1 MENKRIMKFLL
12 IVIAVL
18 LPGPVLSA
26 QNPDS
31 IIVIKPSIHPSDSL
45 SSYSVGR
52 IPMEENVSPTGAK
65 VISIPIEAVSVR
77 GIEPGISLMYNSQ
90 GGLGTAGFGWEIGGL
105 SSITIEGK
113 NRHYDGE
120 TSPLS
125 LTDESKQRYRLDGVR
140 LVENP
145 DKVASGDG
153 YEYTPSG
160 FQYETAT
167 GYVKVRRYHS
177 GPCIVFKA
185 LNPDGSSAC
194 YGETYE
200 SGTQTAMP
208 VVWRKDGN
216 GNGVF
221 YEYTKS
227 GNAYYVSRIRYG
239 GTTTSNSPGEIL
251 FTYSAVPNPVA
262 KYRDG
267 VAISR
272 DKQLQK
278 IETYCY
284 GEKNREY
291 RLVHTDFDG
300 YQMLT
305 EVHCKNGSGEE
316 LPPSLFSYMGYP
328 AVPQMNELS
337 GGSIYPF
344 PIVNNLIKIQYLRGK
359 FIPGEYGDGLVIYPN
374 YTVYSAGDY
383 IYPSDEKI
391 HAISKVYA
399 LGQNYDAELTMSGS
413 GFQGVKVSDVDGDG
427 VDEIVKINIGRGIH
441 HNGPGV
447 PGDTL
452 HLRIYRYDE
461 GAFALSSLK
470 TILPDVSYYSGH
482 TRHEWDSGDY
492 LGNGKSQLLS
502 LDYMPDQ
509 SCICTV
515 TLFNIELGTN
525 ICHHYYNLTLSD
537 SSSFQFF
544 DFDGDGRKDILFYNG
559 STLSV
564 YSYNQSQNQFEE
576 ILSGIQLPST
586 SLQRGVWGDIN
597 GDGLLDLASPQVV
610 STEFHLYIPV
620 WAPLICPECGYRY
633 PVRSTESTECENCHA
648 ELLNV
653 GGPLIVPRCRVC
665 NGLLDVDLC
674 CPTHGA
680 TTMESIPHPEYEYN
694 AKLWDIHINTGRGF
708 ITEARTIARKYD
720 TDECQ
725 LQDIDSDGLSDMVIR
740 HGDSLR
746 VYLSRGNHFV
756 TDPDGVIAFPA
767 FGDMVGVNHDH
778 PFAAS
783 DLLNIR
789 QGAIKTF
796 QYNRDMRKAR
806 LLESST
812 DSFGARHEVQYI
824 NQLNYPTT
832 YIQGYSASFPDI
844 QMLFP
849 LFLVNWDRT
858 YGPDETLFSSHYYQY
873 DTPIVNVAG
882 LGFRG
887 FVHFSDEDFIR
898 GSTAEWEMDVEK
910 GLPVHTADAELETDL
925 TWSLNERGET
935 ENYNNVSLMK
945 ENQLTGVITT
955 SARVYDG
962 KGNRLSD
969 LTTFYPG
976 ANTRETVITYQ
987 SGSSPS
993 SYYTGLPTMVQE
1005 TVTCGEESIATRKRI
1020 YYTGLHP
1027 VRCYESVS
1035 YNGAPYSQTADRQW
1049 TYDSYGNTL
1058 TESVK
1063 PYNVTVPL
1071 VKSHSYD
1078 NDGYLLLTDTD
1089 EMGFTTTYSGH
1100 NSYGI
1105 PTEITDHK
1113 NRTTEVSYDDWGRK
1127 TGETA
1132 PDCRL
1137 SSQTLSWSGSG
1148 LYRAEESASGEPDR
1162 EVHYDAF
1169 NREVRK
1175 GVKRYDG
1182 SWQWQDTRYD
1192 SLGRVSQL
1200 SLPYKGSAPSL
1211 WTLRS
1216 YDSYD
1221 RPIRTMDPS
1230 GRQETWSY
1238 EGLSVT
1244 HAKEGIVST
1253 QTQDAMGR
1261 LVSATD
1267 DGGTLTYSLRADG
1280 KPKNIKLSGSTL
1292 VSFEYDK
1299 YGRRCKIIDQNAGTR
1314 KDSVV
1319 YFSSGASMVYHTT
1332 PSGSV
1337 NRDYDR
1343 YGRLTHVNRVGEHHT
1358 FYTYNEDGL
1367 LTNESNTNSN
1377 SRNYTYD
1384 SYDRVTRVV
1393 ESAPGTSLTTDYT
1406 YNSDGKP
1413 SSVQYTSSRS
1423 GLIATEQ
1430 YTYANG
1436 WNTKIALSD
1445 GTTIWQLTGEN
1456 ALGQVT
1462 GCTTGGITRSYG
1474 YDQYGLPTYRQM
1486 DGGLLQ
1492 DDTYMFSAAT
1502 GNLAM
1507 RYDGINETT
1516 ESFGYDNLNRLTS
1529 VGNNHN
1535 TYQNNGNIATKIG
1548 VGTYGYSS
1556 SLGDAPNKQRLATLV
1571 PFAGA
1576 QLTTTPRQITY
1587 TCFDRPKTIEQGD
1600 VKATFTYNGS
1610 DERIVMNLKRNNVD
1624 SLTRYYLGGRYESDV
1639 LVGKTVERLYLGG
1652 DYYSAPMV
1660 YIKNGNTNWALYNLG
1675 HDYLGSVTHVAT
1687 TSGTPVAEYSYDAW
1701 GRLRNPENLTNYTSS
1716 TEPDLFTGR
1725 GYTCHEHLR
1734 DFGLINMNA
1743 RLYDPVLGRFVSP
1756 DPYVQTP
1763 DFTQSYNRY
1772 AYALNNPLKYSDPNG
1787 EWIHILLG
1795 AIVGGVS
1802 NLIAT
1807 WDSADG
1813 FWEHTASFVVG
1824 AGVGAVTAAS
1834 AGSSLLGTAAIGG
1847 AGGAL
1852 ISSTNSVIAQTGK
1865 NFSGVKNVEWSIVGK
1880 SAIVGGVTGLAS
1892 SAAGYYSG
1900 LNPWVVNGYKSPVL
1914 TSAFTSVVASAT
1926 GHVVGGT
1933 MAGMVFGGLSFQHAF
1948 RRSFDGLWSSVAW
1961 GVGIGV
1967 TTTTAITLLNGINPL
1982 TGESLKVTAKQL
1994 NLQDTVDRIKNGGYD
2009 PHGNDGT
2016 IFENREHR
2024 LPDQEYG
2031 YYTEYVHRVPGASL
2045 ENAGIQRIVVGRG
2058 GEWYYSPDHYSTF
2071 IRFLP

>member
-1 MENKRIMKFLL
+1 MEKMRVMKYLL
-12 IVIAVL
+12 IGVVVL
-18 LPGPVLSA
+18 LSGAVSSA

-31 IIVIKPSIHPSDSL
+31 IIVIKSSIHPSDSL

-52 IPMEENVSPTGAK
+52 IPMEENVSPSGAK

-145 DKVASGDG
+145 EKVASGDG

-167 GYVKVRRYHS
+167 GYIKVRRYHS
-177 GPCIVFKA
+177 GPCIVFQA
-185 LNPDGSSAC
+185 LSPDGGSAC
-194 YGETYE
+194 YGDTYE

-221 YEYTKS
+221 YEYMKS
-227 GNAYYVSRIRYG
+227 GNTYYVSRIRYG
-239 GTTTSNSPGEIL
+239 GTTSSNSPGEIR
-251 FTYSAVPNPVA
+251 FTYSLVTDPVV

-267 VAISR
+267 VAVSR

-291 RLVHTDFDG
+291 RLVHTDFDSN
-300 YQMLT
+300 QMLT

-316 LPPSLFSYMGYP
+316 LPPSLFSYIGYP
-328 AVPQMNELS
+328 AGPHMNEMI
-337 GGSIYPF
+337 GGSIVPF
-344 PIVNNLIKIQYLRGK
+344 PIVNDTIKIRYIRGK
-359 FIPGEYGDGLVIYPN
+359 FIPGEYGDGLVIYPE
-374 YTVYSAGDY
+374 YTVYGKKSSSSFGY
-383 IYPSDEKI
+383 KYPESENILVTK
-391 HAISKVYA
+391 KVEVPGSSITSVLA
-399 LGQNYDAELTMSGS
+399 TAGS
-413 GFQGVKVSDVDGDG
+413 GFQDVLVTDIDGDG
-427 VDEIVKINIGRGIH
+427 VDEAIKVNIQVYPMLGAWIH
-441 HNGPGV
+441 LNV
-447 PGDTL
+447 
-452 HLRIYRYDE
+452 YRYE
-461 GAFALSSLK
+461 TGGFVLSEQKVLQPGG
-470 TILPDVSYYSGH
+470 TTFQTETPHGWYA
-482 TRHEWDSGDY
+482 GDY
-492 LGNGKSQLLS
+492 LGNGKNQILS
-502 LDYMPDQ
+502 LDYSP
-509 SCICTV
+509 SCSD
-515 TLFNIELGTN
+515 L
-525 ICHHYYNLTLSD
+525 LTLGLYDVNAGTILCKHSFAHSLND
-537 SSSFQFF
+537 SSSVRSF

-767 FGDMVGVNHDH
+767 FGDMVGLNHDH

-832 YIQGYSASFPDI
+832 YNQGYSASFPDI

-849 LFLVNWDRT
+849 LFLVNREWT
-858 YGPDETLFSSHYYQY
+858 YGPDESLFTSHYYQY
-873 DTPIVNVAG
+873 DTPIVNVEG

-887 FVHFSDEDFIR
+887 FVHYSDQDTQR
-898 GSTAEWEMDVEK
+898 GSVAEMGMDVVK
-910 GLPVHTADAELETDL
+910 GVPVHTADAEQETDF
-925 TWSLNERGET
+925 TWSLNERGGT
-935 ENYNNVSLMK
+935 ENYNNVSLVK
-945 ENQLTGVITT
+945 ENLLTGVITT

-969 LTTFYPG
+969 LTTYYPG
-976 ANTRETVITYQ
+976 ANTRETVMTYQ

-1113 NRTTEVSYDDWGRK
+1113 NRTTEVFYDDWGRK

-1132 PDCRL
+1132 PDGRV
-1137 SSQTLSWSGSG
+1137 SSRILSWSESG
-1148 LYRAEESASGEPDR
+1148 LYKIGESASGEPDK
-1162 EVHYDAF
+1162 ESHYDPLG
-1169 NREVRK
+1169 REIRK

-1182 SWQWQDTRYD
+1182 SWQWQDTCYD
-1192 SLGRVSQL
+1192 SLGRVSRM
-1200 SLPYKGSAPSL
+1200 SLPYKGNTPSL
-1211 WTLRS
+1211 WAVRT

-1221 RPIRTMDPS
+1221 RPIRTLEPS
-1230 GRQETWSY
+1230 GRQESWSY

-1244 HAKEGIVST
+1244 NTKEGIVST
-1253 QTQDAMGR
+1253 RTLDAMGR

-1299 YGRRCKIIDQNAGTR
+1299 YGRRCKIIDQNAGAR

-1319 YFSSGASMVYHTT
+1319 YFPSGASMVYHTT
-1332 PSGSV
+1332 PNGNV

-1343 YGRLTHVNRVGEHHT
+1343 YGRLTHINRVGEHHT

-1367 LTNESNTNSN
+1367 LTNESNTSSN

-1384 SYDRVTRVV
+1384 GYDRVTRVV
-1393 ESAPGTSLTTDYT
+1393 ESAPGTSLTADYT

-1413 SSVQYTSSRS
+1413 ASVQYTSSRS
-1423 GLIATEQ
+1423 GVIATEQ

-1462 GCTTGGITRSYG
+1462 SCTTGEITRSYG
-1474 YDQYGLPTYRQM
+1474 YDQYGMPTYRQM

-1492 DDTYMFSAAT
+1492 DDTYAFSAAT

-1507 RYDGINETT
+1507 RTDGIHETT

-1535 TYQNNGNIATKIG
+1535 TYLSNGNIATKIG
-1548 VGTYGYSS
+1548 VGTYGYGNG
-1556 SLGDAPNKQRLATLV
+1556 LGNTANKQRLATLV
-1571 PFAGA
+1571 PYVNA
-1576 QLTTTPRQITY
+1576 QLTTTPRQVTY

-1624 SLTRYYLGGRYESDV
+1624 SLTRYYLGGRYEADV
-1639 LVGKTVERLYLGG
+1639 LVGKTVEKLYLGG

-1660 YIKNGNTNWALYNLG
+1660 YVKDGNTNWTLYNLG
-1675 HDYLGSVTHVAT
+1675 RDYLGSITHVAT
-1687 TSGTPVAEYSYDAW
+1687 ANGAPVAEYSYDAW
-1701 GRLRNPENLTNYTSS
+1701 GRLRNPENLANYTSS

-1725 GYTCHEHLR
+1725 GYTGHEHLR
-1734 DFGLINMNA
+1734 DFVLVNMNA

-1772 AYALNNPLKYSDPNG
+1772 SYALNNPLKYKDPNG
-1787 EWIHILLG
+1787 EFLWTVMTALWRIPLTVMRGLVLPCAMSFFDSDKAGDMFYDAWTDYGKRVSNAAKIDAATFAWDSDSSIGNNLLSYVSRLSGWEG
-1795 AIVGGVS
+1795 AQMRLGRLLSHFRNSFWRVDVSFYHGAVWVNRDKGGSSKWGITLGNYINTKNLQDDNLSIALLAHEYGHTKQSKFLGPLYLPIIGAPSFVGGLLDDIGINNHDREWYEIWS
-1802 NLIAT
+1802 NNL
-1807 WDSADG
+1807 SYNYH
-1813 FWEHTASFVVG
+1813 ER
-1824 AGVGAVTAAS
+1824 
-1834 AGSSLLGTAAIGG
+1834 IGD
-1847 AGGAL
+1847 
-1852 ISSTNSVIAQTGK
+1852 
-1865 NFSGVKNVEWSIVGK
+1865 SIV
-1880 SAIVGGVTGLAS
+1880 
-1892 SAAGYYSG
+1892 
-1900 LNPWVVNGYKSPVL
+1900 
-1914 TSAFTSVVASAT
+1914 TSAFDEES
-1926 GHVVGGT
+1926 G
-1933 MAGMVFGGLSFQHAF
+1933 SFLMEQHANWY
-1948 RRSFDGLWSSVAW
+1948 SY
-1961 GVGIGV
+1961 
-1967 TTTTAITLLNGINPL
+1967 TTLYYYMLLLLPL
-1982 TGESLKVTAKQL
+1982 
-1994 NLQDTVDRIKNGGYD
+1994 I
-2009 PHGNDGT
+2009 
-2016 IFENREHR
+2016 
-2024 LPDQEYG
+2024 
-2031 YYTEYVHRVPGASL
+2031 
-2045 ENAGIQRIVVGRG
+2045 
-2058 GEWYYSPDHYSTF
+2058 
-2071 IRFLP
+2071 